1 LEKVDDEYDLHIKD
15 YKSRFKKQALKE
27 NNGIQVVEEKFRL
40 DMFNT
45 ISNII
50 YPKLK
55 NSDKAES
62 HREKDK
68 ETFKDVKDSQKS
80 DK

>member
-1 LEKVDDEYDLHIKD
+1 LEKVDDEYDLQLKD
-15 YKSRFKKQALKE
+15 YKNRFKKQALKE
-27 NNGIQVVEEKFRL
+27 NNGIQVIEEKFRL

-55 NSDKAES
+55 QS
-62 HREKDK
+62 EKNDK
-68 ETFKDVKDSQKS
+68 EILKEGKDSQKS